1 MTARQV
7 MNEAVERLTDA
18 GTEEA
23 SNDAWLLFSA
33 AFGMDRTS
41 YLIHADEPLTDAKA
55 KADFDDMIKRRTE
68 HEPVQYIIGG
78 AWFMGYEFTVSPAVL
93 IPRFDTE
100 VLVEN
105 ALKRTHEGM
114 RILDVCTGSGCI
126 AISLALNVHNSV
138 VTASDVS
145 ADALSIAAINRT
157 KLHADNVTLI
167 ESDMFDKITGR
178 YDMIVSNPPYIRTKD
193 IEELQT
199 EVKDK
204 EPYMALNGHE
214 DGLFFYRILAT
225 KSPAHLVPG
234 GIICLETGCD
244 QADSVCEL
252 LHNNHFTDI
261 EVIKDLSGLDR
272 VVLGRRI

>member
-18 GTEEA
+18 GAEEA

-55 KADFDDMIKRRTE
+55 QADFDDMIKRRTE
-68 HEPVQYIIGG
+68 HEPVQYIIGS

-105 ALKRTHEGM
+105 ALKRAHEGM

-138 VTASDVS
+138 ITASDVS

-214 DGLFFYRILAT
+214 DGLFFYRILTAE
-225 KSPAHLVPG
+225 SPAHLVPG